1 MASLVTGT
9 GPDDADEVVHE
20 VRHVP
25 RITNVNI
32 QRFQTLKILGSQ
44 VKGFSHFLVS

>member
-1 MASLVTGT
+1 MTSLVTGT

-25 RITNVNI
+25 KISHVNHVNI
-32 QRFQTLKILGSQ
+32 QRFQTLNPWFPG
-44 VKGFSHFLVS
+44 